1 MPTPHQTYVTPIRTT
16 PQHNTYLY
24 YHSPP
29 HQLIYIT
36 THTSNQPIPMA
47 YGISLSEEQQTHPIY
62 TALRA
67 AIEQGTTAPSKS
79 IEVNICTNTPSAH
92 SLNKGKAL
100 RALLYRKRNSSSSS
114 PPDFLFTYGQRI
126 WTRIRIYYGN
136 WIHIRSR
143 NIILE
148 PMVKRN

>member
-1 MPTPHQTYVTPIRTT
+1 MPTHATPIQTT
-16 PQHNTYLY
+16 PKHSTYLY

-29 HQLIYIT
+29 HHN
-36 THTSNQPIPMA
+36 THTCKNINIYEPIPMA
-47 YGISLSEEQQTHPIY
+47 HGISLSEQQQQQQEEEQTHPIY

-100 RALLYRKRNSSSSS
+100 RALLY
-114 PPDFLFTYGQRI
+114 
-126 WTRIRIYYGN
+126 
-136 WIHIRSR
+136 
-143 NIILE
+143 
-148 PMVKRN
+148 